1 MTLKAQKTKLKIDKW
16 DCIKLKSFFLP
27 RKQSTKL
34 KSGLLEGHIAWEKIL
49 ASHISYKRLLCFP
62 WKENCDKPRQ
72 YIKKQ
77 RYNFVNKRLY
87 SQSYGF
93 STSHVWMGELDH
105 KEGWVPKNWCFQLW
119 CWGRLLRVPWSA
131 RRSNQ
136 SILKEISPEYSLE
149 GLMLRLKLQHFG
161 HLMWRA
167 ASLKKA
173 LMLGKMEGKRR
184 RRRQRMR

>member
-72 YIKKQ
+72 CIKKQ
-77 RYNFVNKRLY
+77 RHYFAEKVSY

-93 STSHVWMGELDH
+93 SSMYGCETWTIM
-105 KEGWVPKNWCFQLW
+105 
-119 CWGRLLRVPWSA
+119 
-131 RRSNQ
+131 
-136 SILKEISPEYSLE
+136 
-149 GLMLRLKLQHFG
+149 
-161 HLMWRA
+161 
-167 ASLKKA
+167 KA
-173 LMLGKMEGKRR
+173 
-184 RRRQRMR
+184 